1 MIHYQLRCSAA
12 HEFDGWFQD
21 SAGFEK
27 LAAAGLV
34 ECPHCGGTQVTRA
47 LMAPAVR
54 KSRRKAAP
62 VPAPGEKGEEAGKPA
77 AASGPASVPASPP
90 PDDGGMS
97 QRVAAGPIPA
107 QLLAM
112 LQRMRAEVEKSCDY
126 VGDGFAEEAR
136 KIHNGEV
143 EARGIYGEA
152 TEAEAEAL
160 AEDGIDI
167 ARLPWVPRADG

>member
-1 MIHYQLRCSAA
+1 MIHYQLRCQAT

-27 LAAAGLV
+27 LAAVGLV
-34 ECPHCGGTQVTRA
+34 ECPHCGSTQVSRA

-62 VPAPGEKGEEAGKPA
+62 APLPEEAPPA
-77 AASGPASVPASPP
+77 AAPAPAPSAPP
-90 PDDGGMS
+90 QPEPGGMS

-126 VGDGFAEEAR
+126 VGEGFAEEAR
-136 KIHNGEV
+136 KIHNGEA

>member
-1 MIHYQLRCSAA
+1 MIHYQLRCAA
-12 HEFDGWFQD
+12 SHEFDGWFQD
-21 SAGFEK
+21 SAGFDK

-34 ECPHCGGTQVTRA
+34 ECPHCGGTQVARA

-54 KSRRKAAP
+54 KSRRKVTAPPAAEEKP
-62 VPAPGEKGEEAGKPA
+62 PAPEAPATTALVPAD
-77 AASGPASVPASPP
+77 S
-90 PDDGGMS
+90 GGMS

-136 KIHNGEV
+136 RIHNGEV

>member
-1 MIHYQLRCSAA
+1 MIHYQLRCAA
-12 HEFDGWFQD
+12 SHEFDGWFQD
-21 SAGFEK
+21 SAGFDK

-54 KSRRKAAP
+54 KSRRKVVAP
-62 VPAPGEKGEEAGKPA
+62 PPAEEKPA
-77 AASGPASVPASPP
+77 APEPAPSNALVPTDS
-90 PDDGGMS
+90 GGMS

-143 EARGIYGEA
+143 ESRGIYGEA